1 MKIYICEPYLDW
13 ECDQMT
19 PFVCCITIEDDYD
32 VEVLSKMIKEGD
44 FIRIHR
50 YFWLIVS
57 NVNFIATPRKMIEL
71 LGRKYGMDEERV
83 LIEKNMTIEIEVESE
98 EGNADK
104 IRKLE
109 KMKREHEKYEMYK
122 KSISSEHIQ
131 NEGFRILQ
139 QYIDRKPYQIVYG
152 NDVITSMKEGLIK
165 VVFACWKFIK
175 VQDQRMIK
183 ILTHESHKYEK
194 TNIVVIWKGNEHYE
208 ELKSYGGIVGVL
220 Y

>member
-1 MKIYICEPYLDW
+1 
-13 ECDQMT
+13 
-19 PFVCCITIEDDYD
+19 
-32 VEVLSKMIKEGD
+32 
-44 FIRIHR
+44 
-50 YFWLIVS
+50 
-57 NVNFIATPRKMIEL
+57 
-71 LGRKYGMDEERV
+71 
-83 LIEKNMTIEIEVESE
+83 
-98 EGNADK
+98 
-104 IRKLE
+104 
-109 KMKREHEKYEMYK
+109 MKREHEKYEMYK
-122 KSISSEHIQ
+122 KSISSEQIQ

-165 VVFACWKFIK
+165 VVFVSWKFIK
-175 VQDQRMIK
+175 VQDERMIK